1 VPTAIV
7 VTFFPKSRLA
17 ETLENAAK
25 QQKILYVKAER
36 EGDGYRHIG
45 TNPRSASP
53 VGDTISRLRASSKI
67 LTPSSFGKPGGG
79 AGFNDTPPKFQRAPL
94 AVRPLSAQG
103 RAHRNTGMQ
112 GPLFVPDRRVWEGLT
127 QASASIWQRLR
138 AGGEGASDA
147 VDRAR
152 FKFQDRFLPVL
163 RAQEAIVR
171 ETGNPLPLE
180 HNAYIA
186 ETTFSGKVGKHL
198 FDIDE
203 QFTKPIIKIIADAKG
218 LTAEDVGT
226 WLYARHAVERNARIA
241 TINPDLQDGG
251 SGMTDAEAAQILS
264 DAKAG
269 PYAAELQ
276 RIGDLVDALRE
287 RTLHLREVTG
297 LITSEDADSWR
308 RQYKHYVPLKGF
320 ADTEFTDA
328 TLDLGRGMGAKRLST
343 RGPESKRAL
352 GRGSEAFNPLQA
364 ALTQAQEVAVRA
376 EKNVVGQTFFE
387 LAKDFPSPALWEVK
401 TPKQARYF
409 NRSTGLVETRIEDP
423 VSMIL
428 EPNEMAVKV
437 GGKEVRILL
446 HDERLA
452 QAAGTLGADQMSGAW
467 RVLSMLSRF
476 FSMTRTMLNPEFLL
490 TNAFRDFQTAQFN
503 IQAFGEADKN
513 AIALAMT
520 KNWRKALL
528 GAMRGSSGRFDTE
541 WSRYYDEFQKSGAQV
556 SFWNIEQP
564 EVARDD
570 LNRRIDLARGS
581 KAARTLKVMTSPRA
595 LFSMRDN
602 AVLDFME
609 RSNLAVDNA
618 IRLAAYVEARKRGWT
633 KSDAA
638 FLAKELTVNFNRRG
652 DYGSRMN
659 ALYPFFNAAIQG
671 SVRTIKAISSK
682 RVAKMVLM
690 AFGLGLLNDLINA
703 ALSEEDDDHQLLYD
717 KIPDYRSQRNI
728 HLVGWGT
735 GENPAAI
742 PMPYG
747 YNVFPYAGQQLGKVI
762 RGVKKPED
770 AFRDVVGSIMG
781 AFMPV
786 QGGTT
791 DSLSS
796 WGTTVSPFIFD
807 PFIEMLGNENFA
819 GNSIY
824 PRFPKEGVP
833 DAYVAY
839 PSVTETSKWVA
850 ETLGSLTGGDFRTPG
865 AVDVSPETLD
875 HLASFVVGSAGAF
888 WGRSF
893 DIVAKSLSGN
903 FEEIERRDVPFL
915 RNTTTPVGEWV
926 DRNRYYI
933 FRAEVRD
940 AEEDRKAYEAAR
952 LPVPTDVARK
962 AALYDATL
970 KADRELNGEGKWRLK
985 GPSAKY
991 PQNVSPVAR
1000 EERKV
1005 YLDFNGKFIKAMGSR
1020 AE

>member
-1 VPTAIV
+1 
-7 VTFFPKSRLA
+7 
-17 ETLENAAK
+17 
-25 QQKILYVKAER
+25 
-36 EGDGYRHIG
+36 
-45 TNPRSASP
+45 
-53 VGDTISRLRASSKI
+53 
-67 LTPSSFGKPGGG
+67 
-79 AGFNDTPPKFQRAPL
+79 
-94 AVRPLSAQG
+94 
-103 RAHRNTGMQ
+103 
-112 GPLFVPDRRVWEGLT
+112 
-127 QASASIWQRLR
+127 
-138 AGGEGASDA
+138 
-147 VDRAR
+147 
-152 FKFQDRFLPVL
+152 
-163 RAQEAIVR
+163 
-171 ETGNPLPLE
+171 
-180 HNAYIA
+180 
-186 ETTFSGKVGKHL
+186 
-198 FDIDE
+198 
-203 QFTKPIIKIIADAKG
+203 
-218 LTAEDVGT
+218 
-226 WLYARHAVERNARIA
+226 
-241 TINPDLQDGG
+241 
-251 SGMTDAEAAQILS
+251 
-264 DAKAG
+264 
-269 PYAAELQ
+269 
-276 RIGDLVDALRE
+276 
-287 RTLHLREVTG
+287 
-297 LITSEDADSWR
+297 
-308 RQYKHYVPLKGF
+308 
-320 ADTEFTDA
+320 
-328 TLDLGRGMGAKRLST
+328 
-343 RGPESKRAL
+343 
-352 GRGSEAFNPLQA
+352 
-364 ALTQAQEVAVRA
+364 
-376 EKNVVGQTFFE
+376 
-387 LAKDFPSPALWEVK
+387 
-401 TPKQARYF
+401 
-409 NRSTGLVETRIEDP
+409 
-423 VSMIL
+423 MIL

-476 FSMTRTMLNPEFLL
+476 FSMTRTTLIPEFLL

-581 KAARTLKVMTSPRA
+581 KAARTLRVMTSPRA

-618 IRLAAYVEARKRGWT
+618 TRLAAYVEARKRGWT

-875 HLASFVVGSAGAF
+875 HLASFVVGSVGAF

-926 DRNRYYI
+926 DRNRYYT